1 MGQQQLLLIVLSV
14 IIVGIAVV
22 VGIQM
27 FGASAASSNQEAVIN
42 DLTNLAAKAQQYFVK
57 PVSMGGGGNSFVGI
71 AMQHMAP
78 VASSVTEW
86 STENGAY
93 SISTA
98 GTATAVQLTGTG
110 TFQDSDSNVAQV
122 IMSVSP
128 NAISIVSINRVAA
141 SSGE

>member
-57 PVSMGGGGNSFVGI
+57 PTSMGGGGNSFVGI
-71 AMQHMAP
+71 AMQDMAP
-78 VASSVTEW
+78 VGSSATTW
-86 STENGAY
+86 STENGEY
-93 SISTA
+93 TISTA
-98 GTATAVQLTGTG
+98 GSAESVSLQGTG
-110 TFQDSDSNVAQV
+110 TYQDKDSNVAQV
-122 IMSVSP
+122 VMQVTA
-128 NAISIVSINRVAA
+128 NEISITSMNRVAA
-141 SSGE
+141 SGS

>member
-57 PVSMGGGGNSFVGI
+57 PTSMGGGGNSFVGI
-71 AMQHMAP
+71 AMQDMAP
-78 VASSVTEW
+78 VGSSATSW

-93 SISTA
+93 TISTA
-98 GTATAVQLTGTG
+98 GTATAVSLQGVGTY
-110 TFQDSDSNVAQV
+110 QDKDGNVAQV
-122 IMSVSP
+122 VMEVQANS
-128 NAISIVSINRVAA
+128 ISITSIDRV
-141 SSGE
+141 SSGS